1 MGEANWELLM
11 KAVKEI
17 GYGGNLTFELGYS
30 TMEESLV
37 ADFMKNLYRTAGI
50 LKEMME
56 G

>member
-30 TMEESLV
+30 TMEDSLLP
-37 ADFMKNLYRTAGI
+37 DFMNNLYRTAGI
-50 LKEMME
+50 LKKMMD